1 MNILIVNEHA
11 LVRAGTRLILQAICD
26 NVFFD
31 DAEKGSEAL
40 EKVQEGNFDVVVLDL
55 ALGDISGFE
64 VLAGI
69 RRERP
74 RLPVIVVG
82 THLEEEYA
90 VKAYAWGADGFI
102 GKRSAPDELIHA
114 VKKVVSGGK
123 YISEQLMGAVITSLR
138 HDNPTYN
145 NPPKARSLSKREE
158 EVAELLVSGAS
169 NKEIAWHLSL
179 SVKTVSTY
187 KLRILN
193 KLNLKNL
200 AELVKYAVADSNPY
214 PGGSFLLR

>member
-1 MNILIVNEHA
+1 MKILIVDDHA
-11 LVRAGTRLILQAICD
+11 LVRAGTRLILQGICD
-26 NVFFD
+26 DALFD
-31 DAEKGSEAL
+31 DAEKGNEAL
-40 EKVQEGNFDVVVLDL
+40 QKVRERDYDVVILDL

-69 RRERP
+69 RREKP
-74 RLPVIVVG
+74 RLPVIVVSM
-82 THLEEEYA
+82 HLEEAYA

-102 GKRSAPDELIHA
+102 GKRSAPAELIHA
-114 VKKVVSGGK
+114 VKKVVSGGT
-123 YISEQLMGAVITSLR
+123 YISEQLMGAVIAGLR
-138 HDNPTYN
+138 HDSPMEVI
-145 NPPKARSLSKREE
+145 PPKAKSLSKREG

-187 KLRILN
+187 KLRILG